1 MEKEFLELTLANGLL
16 TPSICD
22 IAIKSGMIHGEAT
35 RLKIY
40 KNKTSPSELEAAME
54 NIIKWAIEIKDDIK
68 VVVDENAQR
77 SRS

>member
-1 MEKEFLELTLANGLL
+1 MVVANNLL

-22 IAIKSGMIHGEAT
+22 IALKSGMIHGEAI

-40 KNKTSPSELEAAME
+40 KNKTSPSELEAAMDK
-54 NIIKWAIEIKDDIK
+54 IIKWAVEIKDDIK